1 MSVFIKSE
9 ICRMQELGI
18 LDECVDAY
26 FEGYKKGFK
35 EGFIEGFREGRAIAA
50 KGLDD
55 RIFLER
61 GEP

>member
-1 MSVFIKSE
+1 
-9 ICRMQELGI
+9 MQELGI
-18 LDECVDAY
+18 LDECVEAY
-26 FEGYKKGFK
+26 LEGYKKGFK